1 MARRKKTIS
10 EQAEQPPEPETTEK
24 PKRRRKKAETA
35 YATEPVEQ
43 AAMDMTG
50 QETSLAEVIPEPVPE
65 LLLPAA
71 EATADSAP
79 SAVMPASE
87 DKPAEVA
94 APRRRSRRRKAD
106 EPLHSPSLSSLPPE
120 GAVAPTPMAE
130 PAAPLEIPPIPA
142 VRHPEA
148 RVHFHRGVPS
158 LTFGE
163 RVVRPVLFFGNPH
176 TPEAATRVYQQM
188 QLANEAGI
196 SLFALLIVLP
206 ARATGA
212 IEAFDAIRYW
222 SALARELNPD
232 ALLLWRVVPTP
243 VGNWQQEFP
252 EAVVRYADGTVGGPS
267 VCADRW
273 WELVSAQLAEL
284 VSLVEQEEEG
294 DATIGY
300 HLDWGEWFLAE
311 SGGYDT
317 SEAALQAFRD
327 WLRRHFRN
335 DTVSLRASWF
345 NGEVSFSTA
354 SIPPFI
360 PNAPLTKRQF
370 YDPRREGRWI
380 DYHQFIADATA
391 RRILSLARVVK
402 TACQR
407 RCLVGASYGYV
418 LEWRHPYS
426 GHLALGMLLQSE
438 DIDFLSAPITYAD
451 RLPGGTG
458 ALPVPLEAVH
468 LHHKLFLAEEDYRTP
483 FGKVARLDQ
492 PATEHSL
499 TPTAGG
505 EEDYNPLLRSAEAV
519 EQVQTRSLMQ
529 AVVHGFGQ
537 AWMDLWGEGWLLH
550 PPLWERIAPM
560 QPLWNLREQVGQT
573 EPDLAVVIDPMSLS
587 YVRVGSP
594 LIQQVVVQAREAVI
608 RSGIA
613 YGFYLLED
621 VLRRDFPRSRIVLF
635 LNAWNLKPSVR
646 EAIQRRLQRDG
657 RVLVWLYAASLFD
670 NHSTT
675 LQMAREVTGIALAL
689 QPWASTQGSQIV
701 DPLHPIARGLKDGKL
716 GIVQRWEPSFYALHE
731 ARSDDSTPYRVVAEY
746 IETGLPSLVVAEH
759 GSWRAVFIGER
770 RLTPELLRGIA
781 AWAGVPV
788 WCTTNDVVQVRLPF
802 IHLHASRGGEKSLH
816 LPRPLTLYDLIENN
830 WVAEE
835 VQEYRFGMNEGE
847 SRLFLVGP
855 RTAIEAALNNTADR
869 DTLRELFGLSAAPH
883 AEQEGRMPPLEERQ
897 PLADWASASP
907 EEAVAWVQTPPSE
920 IETLEAEP
928 PAQASKRRR
937 KRKPKA
943 GQKADTAPATDDIL
957 RTVRWRK
964 QPSEG

>member
-1 MARRKKTIS
+1 M
-10 EQAEQPPEPETTEK
+10 ET
-24 PKRRRKKAETA
+24 
-35 YATEPVEQ
+35 
-43 AAMDMTG
+43 TG
-50 QETSLAEVIPEPVPE
+50 QETSFVEAIPEPVPE
-65 LLLPAA
+65 VSSQEAAAKSASPATLPEQA
-71 EATADSAP
+71 EEA
-79 SAVMPASE
+79 
-87 DKPAEVA
+87 AEVA
-94 APRRRSRRRKAD
+94 APRRRGRKRKAD
-106 EPLHSPSLSSLPPE
+106 EPLHSLSPSLLAPE
-120 GAVAPTPMAE
+120 EAVVPTPMAE
-130 PAAPLEIPPIPA
+130 PAAPLEIPPIP
-142 VRHPEA
+142 VVHHPEA
-148 RVHFHRGVPS
+148 RVHFHHGVPT

-212 IEAFDAIRYW
+212 IEAFDTIRYW
-222 SALARELNPD
+222 TALARELNPD
-232 ALLLWRVVPTP
+232 ALLLWRIVPTP

-273 WELVSAQLAEL
+273 WELVSTQLAEL

-294 DATIGY
+294 SATLGY

-354 SIPPFI
+354 AIPPFI

-380 DYHQFIADATA
+380 DYHQFIADTTA

-402 TACQR
+402 TACRR

-418 LEWRHPYS
+418 LEWRHPHS

-438 DIDFLSAPITYAD
+438 DIDFLSAPITYMD

-458 ALPVPLEAVH
+458 APPVPLESVH
-468 LHHKLFLAEEDYRTP
+468 LHHKLFIAEEDYRTP
-483 FGKVARLDQ
+483 FGKVTRLDQ

-499 TPTAGG
+499 TPTASG

-550 PPLWERIAPM
+550 PPLWERIAQM

-573 EPDLAVVIDPMSLS
+573 EPDLAVVIDPMSLA

-635 LNAWNLKPSVR
+635 LNAWNLKSSVR

-670 NHSTT
+670 NHSVT

-689 QPWASTQGSQIV
+689 QPWASTQGSQMV
-701 DPLHPIARGLKDGKL
+701 DPLHPIARALQDGRL
-716 GIVQRWEPSFYALHE
+716 GIAQRWEPSFYALHE
-731 ARSDDSTPYRVVAEY
+731 PPADDSAPYRVLAEY

-759 GSWRAVFIGER
+759 GNWRAVFIGER
-770 RLTPELLRGIA
+770 CLTPELLRGIA

-802 IHLHASRGGEKSLH
+802 IHLHASRGGEKSLL
-816 LPRPLTLYDLIENN
+816 LPRPLALYDLLENN

-847 SRLFLVGP
+847 SRLFLIGP
-855 RTAIEAALNNTADR
+855 RAAIESILNSTAAR
-869 DTLRELFGLSAAPH
+869 DTLRELFGLIAHPH
-883 AEQEGRMPPLEERQ
+883 AEPEAILPPLEKPQ
-897 PLADWASASP
+897 PLVNWSMPLTD
-907 EEAVAWVQTPPSE
+907 EAVALVQSASS
-920 IETLEAEP
+920 EAETIEQEP
-928 PAQASKRRR
+928 PTKAGKRRR
-937 KRKPKA
+937 KKKRKTS
-943 GQKADTAPATDDIL
+943 QKADTASVPNDIL
-957 RTVRWRK
+957 QAVRWRRH
-964 QPSEG
+964 PSEE